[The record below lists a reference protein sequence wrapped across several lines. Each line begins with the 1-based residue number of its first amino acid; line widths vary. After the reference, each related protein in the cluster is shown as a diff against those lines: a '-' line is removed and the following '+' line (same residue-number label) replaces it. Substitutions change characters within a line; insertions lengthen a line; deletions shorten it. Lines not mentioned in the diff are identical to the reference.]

1 VTSQDI
7 KRHAD
12 AFLAASLAP
21 LRNLP
26 FSVLAKWPDYP
37 AEAPVDL
44 QVPSELSSY
53 TFTLMKDTLPTG
65 EIRIAI
71 QRYRHRFLGI
81 GEMTANGFAA
91 APDGSVR
98 PLSDQDVWD
107 LT

>member
-1 VTSQDI
+1 MTSQEI

-12 AFLAASLAP
+12 AFLAASLAR

-26 FSVLAKWPDYP
+26 LSVLAKWPNYP
-37 AEAPVDL
+37 AVAPVDL
-44 QVPSELSSY
+44 QVPNELSSY

-71 QRYRHRFLGI
+71 QRYRHRFLGM
-81 GEMTANGFAA
+81 GEMSANGL
-91 APDGSVR
+91 APDQSVR